1 MLGNEY
7 DMAKTKFFLSPLIL
21 SLWKRLLRTDF
32 SFGNNRRLLW
42 FLAGLVFAV
51 GDRGLVFSSLVAIA
65 LLFSIYNYRD
75 LSFKSYF
82 QFLSPSNRRFTIAV
96 SGGGL
101 GAIAF
106 YLSHKI
112 WLEIDSHWL
121 ASAFIL
127 QGLISSGILG
137 ILTWYI
143 YQQKQPI
150 SISQNTS
157 FTENIN
163 NLMLASPLK
172 RLYGL
177 NQLILQ
183 WEKGLLTVTQIQEMT
198 DYLFLM
204 ESMETEKIVRNKLIY
219 FLEQLQQLN
228 TIDEPIYYQQKPLKT
243 FQKKKVLTI
252 DN

>member
-1 MLGNEY
+1 
-7 DMAKTKFFLSPLIL
+7 MAKTKFSLSPFIL
-21 SLWKRLLRTDF
+21 TLWKRLLRADF

-42 FLAGLVFAV
+42 FLAGLILAV
-51 GDRGLVFSSLVAIA
+51 GDRGLIFSSLVAIA

-75 LSFKSYF
+75 LPLKSYSQYVNSF
-82 QFLSPSNRRFTIAV
+82 FSPNNRRFTIAV

-121 ASAFIL
+121 ASAVIL

-150 SISQNTS
+150 SKGKNNS
-157 FTENIN
+157 FIENIN
-163 NLMLASPLK
+163 NLMSPSPLK

-177 NQLILQ
+177 NQLTFQ
-183 WEKGLLTVTQIQEMT
+183 WEKGLLTTSQTQEMT

-219 FLEQLQQLN
+219 FLEQQQKSN
-228 TIDEPIYYQQKPLKT
+228 TIDEHISYQQKPLKT
-243 FQKKKVLTI
+243 LKKKKVLTI